1 MWSTGCLTAWL
12 FGAVAL
18 GFNLDEQ
25 FATVLRGDPGS
36 YFGFSVAFH
45 QNSQG
50 NQALVAAIRANSSLP
65 EWSDIHEPGVL
76 YRCPLLQE
84 GRPCKQVVVE
94 ASGNE
99 DHPNNVEYL
108 RYYDLKDNMT
118 LGMSMDVSSKG
129 DILVCAPLWKNQ
141 KWPGVYLPNGAC
153 YVLDKNF
160 RRLRKLVPLIKRLQQ
175 AVNMDYYYYAAEM
188 GFSAAFTKK
197 DQVVLGTP
205 GFSNWEGSVVR
216 YGADIS
222 DESLRPPVPLARK
235 AKDTYKGY
243 SVATGKMFRD
253 TDVTLAM
260 GAPRSNDYKGEVFL
274 FDFDAP
280 WGGRATP
287 IKARLYGGQMCEYFG
302 ASLLA
307 VDLDKD
313 GDGGMDDLLVGAP
326 MYTHPDGMDEGRVY
340 VYRSSGSGLYARGA
354 LEGSRAKGA
363 RFGTSIA
370 GVGDLNLDG
379 YQDVAVGAPY
389 ENDVGAVY
397 IYHGN
402 VILDGKSEYAQ
413 RIAASSVSSRIG
425 VPLKGFGISI
435 SKGFDVDSN
444 RYQDVLVGAYA
455 SDSAVLF
462 RSRPIAELRGSIKA
476 DVSMITADI
485 GSCEVS
491 GGDTFS
497 CFKLISCVRYYG
509 KFVSPTVEVET
520 ELSID
525 VKRVADNRP
534 VRGFMYNN
542 VTQVNKYSSL
552 LTARV
557 NHSTCETRMVYLQA
571 VFADPVTPFV
581 TRLEYRL
588 REPSEQ
594 RWCPTCP
601 VLDKDLPQAVT
612 QTIPYQHGC
621 RSDDVCRSDLKLNV
635 ELTNYDSSSPLVVG
649 ERRDLSVSV
658 VVENKQS
665 LDPAYLARVVI
676 TLPATVGV
684 VNKDRCSV
692 QRDRDAILEKILIV
706 CDAGNPMRPG
716 RRENFMLKLDMSH
729 VQETFSLSAEATTTS
744 EESTPKDNKV
754 LVTLPFVYQADIAML
769 GKAKPEVV
777 TFNPETKSIL
787 MEHGF
792 VLVKQY
798 ASPIQQVELSLHV
811 PYVFSESQPP
821 ISYVKMIKVLQG
833 DLFVPGTC
841 RSVEGYFSHND
852 SRGVPE
858 SAIPTEAVSGAS
870 KNGTVGV
877 SGRVQRAAPET
888 DFRPEGLSKLL
899 YRNIPPLNCKTSLC
913 HEIRCNLGPFLNRHR
928 IAQIM
933 LYIVFNMTEFT
944 RQAGIWHAFS
954 VGSEGSLKILDNTT
968 FISGA
973 TFQKEIRVAT
983 VLQKEG
989 PPPAKKVA
997 AWIVAVSA
1005 FCGLILFSLII
1016 AGLVH
1021 LGFFRRQQREAL
1033 ERLLKEEQ
1041 DQNEWNE
1048 FMVTEAEV
1056 EAEKEY
1062 FRKSMM
1068 AGVEDF
1074 NLEDF
1079 KGEPGAAFEPEL
1091 DSATT
1096 DEKAVAFANYSYS
1109 SPPPPQM

>member
-1 MWSTGCLTAWL
+1 
-12 FGAVAL
+12 
-18 GFNLDEQ
+18 
-25 FATVLRGDPGS
+25 
-36 YFGFSVAFH
+36 
-45 QNSQG
+45 
-50 NQALVAAIRANSSLP
+50 
-65 EWSDIHEPGVL
+65 
-76 YRCPLLQE
+76 
-84 GRPCKQVVVE
+84 
-94 ASGNE
+94 
-99 DHPNNVEYL
+99 
-108 RYYDLKDNMT
+108 
-118 LGMSMDVSSKG
+118 
-129 DILVCAPLWKNQ
+129 
-141 KWPGVYLPNGAC
+141 
-153 YVLDKNF
+153 
-160 RRLRKLVPLIKRLQQ
+160 
-175 AVNMDYYYYAAEM
+175 
-188 GFSAAFTKK
+188 
-197 DQVVLGTP
+197 
-205 GFSNWEGSVVR
+205 
-216 YGADIS
+216 
-222 DESLRPPVPLARK
+222 
-235 AKDTYKGY
+235 
-243 SVATGKMFRD
+243 
-253 TDVTLAM
+253 
-260 GAPRSNDYKGEVFL
+260 
-274 FDFDAP
+274 
-280 WGGRATP
+280 
-287 IKARLYGGQMCEYFG
+287 MCEYFG

-354 LEGSRAKGA
+354 LEGSRARGA

-389 ENDVGAVY
+389 ENEVGAVY

-455 SDSAVLF
+455 SDNAVLF
-462 RSRPIAELRGSIKA
+462 RSRPIAELKGSINA

-497 CFKLISCVRYYG
+497 CFKLTSCVRYYG

-525 VKRVADNRP
+525 LKRVADNRP

-542 VTQVNKYSSL
+542 VTQVNRYSSL

-588 REPSEQ
+588 RKPSEQ

-649 ERRDLSVSV
+649 ERRDLSLSV
-658 VVENKQS
+658 VVETKQS

-706 CDAGNPMRPG
+706 CDAGNPMPPG
-716 RRENFMLKLDMSH
+716 RHENFMLKLDMSH

-744 EESTPKDNKV
+744 EEATPKDNKV

-769 GKAKPEVV
+769 GKAEPEVV

-821 ISYVKMIKVLQG
+821 INYVKMIKVLQG

-858 SAIPTEAVSGAS
+858 SAIPAEAAPGPS

-888 DFRPEGLSKLL
+888 DFRPEGLTKLL

-913 HEIRCNLGPFLNRHR
+913 HEIKCNLGPFLNRHS

-933 LYIVFNMTEFT
+933 LYVVFNMTEFT

-954 VGSEGSLKILDNTT
+954 VGSEGALKILDNTT
-968 FISGA
+968 FISEA

-1021 LGFFRRQQREAL
+1021 VRR
-1033 ERLLKEEQ
+1033 
-1041 DQNEWNE
+1041 
-1048 FMVTEAEV
+1048 
-1056 EAEKEY
+1056 
-1062 FRKSMM
+1062 
-1068 AGVEDF
+1068 
-1074 NLEDF
+1074 
-1079 KGEPGAAFEPEL
+1079 
-1091 DSATT
+1091 
-1096 DEKAVAFANYSYS
+1096 
-1109 SPPPPQM
+1109 PQHF

>member
-1 MWSTGCLTAWL
+1 MTAWL
-12 FGAVAL
+12 FGAVTL
-18 GFNLDEQ
+18 GYNLDEK
-25 FATVLRGDPGS
+25 FATVLRGEPGS

-45 QNSQG
+45 RNNQG
-50 NQALVAAIRANSSLP
+50 NQALVAAIRANSSQP
-65 EWSDIHEPGVL
+65 QWRDIYEPGVL

-84 GRPCKQVVVE
+84 GRPCTQVVVE
-94 ASGNE
+94 ASGNA
-99 DHPNNVEYL
+99 DRPNDIEYL

-129 DILVCAPLWKNQ
+129 DVVVCAPLWKNQ
-141 KWPGVYLPNGAC
+141 KWPSVYLPNGAC
-153 YVLDKNF
+153 YVLDRNF
-160 RRLRKLVPLIKRLQQ
+160 SRRPRKLVPLIKRLQQ

-188 GFSAAFTKK
+188 GFSATFTSK
-197 DQVVLGTP
+197 DQLVLGTP

-216 YGADIS
+216 YQADIT
-222 DESLRPPVPLARK
+222 DDNFRPPVPLSTK
-235 AKDTYKGY
+235 TKDTYKGY
-243 SVATGKMFRD
+243 SVATGKIFRG
-253 TDVTLAM
+253 TDVSIVM

-280 WGGRATP
+280 WNGRATQ
-287 IKARLYGGQMCEYFG
+287 IQARLYGGQMCEYFG

-313 GDGGMDDLLVGAP
+313 GDGVDDLLVGAP

-354 LEGSRAKGA
+354 LEGSRAPGA

-370 GVGDLNLDG
+370 AVGDLNLDG

-402 VILDGKSEYAQ
+402 TILDGKSEYAQ
-413 RIAASSVSSRIG
+413 RIEASSVSLRTG

-455 SDSAVLF
+455 SDNAVLF

-491 GGDTFS
+491 GGQTFS
-497 CFKLISCVRYYG
+497 CFKLTACVRYFG

-525 VKRVADNRP
+525 VKRVTDNRP
-534 VRGFMYNN
+534 VRGFMFNN
-542 VTQVNKYSSL
+542 AVQVNRYSSL

-557 NHSTCETRMVYLQA
+557 NHSTCETRVIYLQKE
-571 VFADPVTPFV
+571 FADPVTPFEA
-581 TRLEYRL
+581 RLEYRL
-588 REPSEQ
+588 REPNEE

-601 VLDKDLPQAVT
+601 VLDKDLPRAVT
-612 QTIPYQHGC
+612 RTIPYQHGC
-621 RSDDVCRSDLKLNV
+621 RSDDVCRSDLKLH
-635 ELTNYDSSSPLVVG
+635 LDITNYDSSSPLVVG

-658 VVENKQS
+658 GVESKQS
-665 LDPAYLARVVI
+665 LDPAYLARIVI

-692 QRDRDAILEKILIV
+692 QRDRDALLEKTLIV

-716 RRENFMLKLDMSH
+716 RRENFMLKLDVSQ
-729 VQETFSLSAEATTTS
+729 VQDTFSLSAEATTTS
-744 EESTPKDNKV
+744 EEATADDNKV
-754 LVTLPFVYQADIAML
+754 QLRLPFVYQADIAML

-777 TFNPETKSIL
+777 TFNPQTKSII

-798 ASPIQQVELSLHV
+798 ASPIHQVELSLHV
-811 PYVFSESQPP
+811 PYVFSESEPP

-852 SRGVPE
+852 SRGPE
-858 SAIPTEAVSGAS
+858 SGLPSEAGSGS
-870 KNGTVGV
+870 SRNGTGV
-877 SGRVQRAAPET
+877 SGRVQRSAPEADSRT
-888 DFRPEGLSKLL
+888 GGLSKLL
-899 YRNIPPLNCKTSLC
+899 YQNIPPLNCKTSLC
-913 HEIRCNLGPFLNRHR
+913 HEIKCNLGPFLSRHR

-944 RQAGIWHAFS
+944 RQAGLWHAFS
-954 VGSEGSLKILDNTT
+954 VGSEGSLRILDNTT
-968 FISGA
+968 FITGA

-997 AWIVAVSA
+997 AWIIAVSA
-1005 FCGLILFSLII
+1005 FSGLVLFSLII

-1033 ERLLKEEQ
+1033 ERMLKEEQ

-1068 AGVEDF
+1068 AGVEGF
-1074 NLEDF
+1074 NIEDF
-1079 KGEPGAAFEPEL
+1079 KEDPALEPEL

-1096 DEKAVAFANYSYS
+1096 NEKAVAFSNYSYS
-1109 SPPPPQM
+1109 SPSSEM